1 MNDGENPRAAQRRP
15 SADSHRD
22 VSSPADSKGDPIA
35 VEDLVGAPCIR
46 RHKLSNH
53 LDELDRA
60 GRVRRDEAGQVVVP
74 PGLRVTKDRDE
85 VELDGRCFWTWCA
98 YDILGI
104 FGALKASGSALSPAR
119 AAGRSRFSSSAASR

>member
-1 MNDGENPRAAQRRP
+1 M
-15 SADSHRD
+15 
-22 VSSPADSKGDPIA
+22 
-35 VEDLVGAPCIR
+35 
-46 RHKLSNH
+46 
-53 LDELDRA
+53 
-60 GRVRRDEAGQVVVP
+60 VP

-85 VELDGRCFWTWCA
+85 IELDGRCFWTWCA

>member
-1 MNDGENPRAAQRRP
+1 MTAKILEPPSDAQALIRTATFRLLLAQR
-15 SADSHRD
+15 
-22 VSSPADSKGDPIA
+22 GPIA
-35 VEDLVGAPCIR
+35 VEDLVGAIGIR

-85 VELDGRCFWTWCA
+85 VELDGRCFWT
-98 YDILGI
+98 
-104 FGALKASGSALSPAR
+104 R
-119 AAGRSRFSSSAASR
+119 